1 MCFRAV
7 SPVKAPGWCSG
18 PVLRSAHML
27 RRFYA
32 LPVFQ
37 RKLVLC
43 ALVLQTA
50 VVLLLAAFSF
60 RRVRGLLA
68 LVSRFRVSPISGM
81 SGIIRNE
88 HVVRAVK
95 ASSRCL
101 GRESTCL
108 TQALTAAVLLRRLGT
123 PASVAIGVR
132 RPEDHVLTA
141 HAWVESCGSI
151 VYGAAEEFTVLTM
164 LEQA

>member
-1 MCFRAV
+1 MPCATI
-7 SPVKAPGWCSG
+7 
-18 PVLRSAHML
+18 AHML

-32 LPVFQ
+32 LPLFQ
-37 RKLVLC
+37 RKLVLW
-43 ALVLQTA
+43 ALVLHAA

-60 RRVRGLLA
+60 RRVRRLLSVA
-68 LVSRFRVSPISGM
+68 GRARISSM
-81 SGIIRNE
+81 SSTVGSE
-88 HVVRAVK
+88 HVARAVK

-101 GRESTCL
+101 GRAGTCL
-108 TQALTAAVLLRRLGT
+108 TESLTAAVLLRSLGI

-132 RPEDHVLTA
+132 PPRGSVLSA

-151 VYGAAEEFTVLTM
+151 VYGAADEFTALTM